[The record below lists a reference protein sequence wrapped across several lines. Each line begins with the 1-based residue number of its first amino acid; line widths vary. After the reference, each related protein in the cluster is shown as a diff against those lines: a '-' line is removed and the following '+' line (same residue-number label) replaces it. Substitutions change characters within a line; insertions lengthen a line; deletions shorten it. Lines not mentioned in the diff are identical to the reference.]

1 MYCSIGSKTE
11 GKFPTKQ
18 GTSMST
24 SRSLNTNTSR
34 IIHEIAESVGVLL
47 KEKQLSALTIIAKVT
62 MSLLHF
68 PRVMG
73 YGKSVMIFG
82 LLLLHC

>member
-1 MYCSIGSKTE
+1 MCCSIESKTE

-18 GTSMST
+18 GTLMST

-68 PRVMG
+68 PRVMA
-73 YGKSVMIFG
+73 SP
-82 LLLLHC
+82 